1 MKWYGW
7 QVWGWSLQHT
17 VGRVQQ
23 EDPHG
28 GVTLYVPC
36 GFWNIKGEKEQ
47 KWTDEEKEG
56 D

>member
-36 GFWNIKGEKEQ
+36 GFWSIKGEKEQ